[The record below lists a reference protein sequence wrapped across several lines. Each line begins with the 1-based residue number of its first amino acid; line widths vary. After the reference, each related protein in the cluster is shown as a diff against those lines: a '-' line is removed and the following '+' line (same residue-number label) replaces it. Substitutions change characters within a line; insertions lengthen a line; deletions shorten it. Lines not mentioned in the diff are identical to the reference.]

1 MTSKEIR
8 QKFLDFFAGYDHRV
22 VPSSSLIPFDDPTLL
37 FTNAGM
43 NQFKDVFLAKEKRAY
58 KRAASSQKCMRAGGK
73 HNDLE
78 IVGQTTR
85 HQTFF
90 EMLGNFSFGDYFKKE
105 AIAYGWE
112 FVTKTLG
119 IPKDRL
125 YATVYQDD
133 DEAFEI
139 WKRTDPALRGRILRF
154 GEKDNFWAMGDVGP
168 CGPCSEIHY
177 DQGEQFACGPNCTG
191 LDCDCDRFSEL
202 WNLVFMQFNRDEN
215 GKMTPLPK
223 PSVDTGAGLE
233 RFSAVMQGVHSNYD
247 TDLLKPLVEKM
258 VEISGKEYSPG
269 PEGMPHRVIADHI
282 RALSFCIT
290 DGGMPS
296 NEGRGYVLRRILRRA
311 SYNGRLLDIHRP
323 FMSELLDDLEGIM
336 ADVYPEL
343 KEKRKIIENVLNSE
357 EESFE
362 RTLDTGLELFED
374 IAKRIEKSGKNVIPG
389 EDAFKLYDT
398 YGFPLDLTQIMAGK
412 RGMTVDVVRFEE
424 DLEKQ
429 RQRSKKAVKVE
440 DFASM
445 SDTVE
450 AQIMSDAEIIREITF
465 TGYQED
471 YSDSVVVS
479 ANETSIVL
487 EVTPF
492 YAESGGQIGDKGMIK
507 GEDFEFEVRDTKKI
521 NGQTVHL
528 GKIKKGNPKSIV
540 GKEIRAAVDFSR
552 RNDIKRNHTATH
564 LLHRA
569 LKKVLGEHVNQSG
582 SLVAPDRFRFDFTH
596 FKAVTRNELLEIEK
610 DVNRKILENLPVR
623 PQSEVPFEEA
633 KKKGAVAL
641 FGEKYG
647 DKVRVVRI
655 EAKDSTP
662 EKPKSYSQELCG
674 GTHVNATGEIGQLR
688 IVSESAIAAGIR
700 RIEAVTGLGAFEL
713 MVKERTLLNDLSKTF
728 KAPAEEVESRVGK
741 LLEEKK
747 LLERELGKFKVGSYR
762 AEAKELV
769 DKAPFVEGTNSRV
782 IAVKVEKESRE
793 ELLSLADAVREALPS
808 GVATLASEINGN
820 LAVVT
825 VVTGDLIK
833 KGVKAGDIVKDAA
846 KAGGGS
852 GGGRP
857 HLAQAGVKDLS
868 NSEAVLETAKS
879 VAERRIA
886 VG

>member
-8 QKFLDFFAGYDHRV
+8 HKFLDFFAAYDHKV
-22 VPSSSLIPFDDPTLL
+22 VPSSSLIPVDDPTLL

-43 NQFKDVFLAKEKRAY
+43 NQFKEVFLGKEKREY
-58 KRAASSQKCMRAGGK
+58 RRAVSSQKCMRAGGK

-90 EMLGNFSFGDYFKKE
+90 EMLGNFSFGDYFKEE
-105 AIAYGWE
+105 AIAYAWE

-125 YATVYQDD
+125 YATVYEDD
-133 DEAFEI
+133 EEAFEF
-139 WKRTDPALRGRILRF
+139 WKKIDPALKGRVLRF
-154 GEKDNFWAMGDVGP
+154 GEKDNFWSMGDVGP

-177 DQGEQFACGPNCTG
+177 DQGEEFSCGPDCRG
-191 LDCDCDRFSEL
+191 VECDCDRFSEL
-202 WNLVFMQFNRDEN
+202 WNLVFMQFNRDES

-247 TDLLKPLVEKM
+247 TDLLKPLVQKV

-269 PEGMPHRVIADHI
+269 PEGMPHRVVADHV
-282 RALSFCIT
+282 RALSFCIA

-311 SYNGRLLDIHRP
+311 SYNGRLLDVHRP
-323 FMSELLDDLEGIM
+323 FMSELLDTLDKTM
-336 ADVYPEL
+336 AAVYPEL
-343 KEKRKIIENVLNSE
+343 KEKRKIIENVLNAE

-362 RTLDTGLELFED
+362 RTLDTGLELFEQV
-374 IAKRIEKSGKNVIPG
+374 ASKVEKSGKNVVPG

-429 RQRSKKAVKVE
+429 RQRSKKAVRIE
-440 DFASM
+440 DSFKI
-445 SDTVE
+445 SDAVE
-450 AQIMSDAEIIREITF
+450 AEIMKGTTF
-465 TGYQED
+465 TGYQKDFTE
-471 YSDSVVVS
+471 SVVVS
-479 ANETSIVL
+479 ADETSIVL
-487 EVTPF
+487 EETPF

-507 GEDFEFEVRDTKKI
+507 GEDFEFEVTDTKKI
-521 NGQTVHL
+521 NGQIVHL
-528 GKIKKGNPKSIV
+528 GKIKKGEPKSIL
-540 GKEIRAAVDFSR
+540 GKKIKAEVDFSR
-552 RNDIKRNHTATH
+552 RNSIKRNHTATH

-582 SLVAPDRFRFDFTH
+582 SLVAPDRLRFDFTH
-596 FKAVTRNELLEIEK
+596 FKALTPEELLEIEK
-610 DVNRKILENLPVR
+610 EVNKKILENLPVR
-623 PQSEVPFEEA
+623 PESEVPFEEA

-647 DKVRVVRI
+647 EKVRVVRM

-662 EKPKSYSQELCG
+662 EKPRYYSQELCG
-674 GTHVNATGEIGQLR
+674 GTHVDATGEIGQFR

-700 RIEAVTGLGAFEL
+700 RIEAVAGLTAFEL
-713 MVKERTLLNDLSKTF
+713 MDKERGLLNNLSKTF
-728 KAPAEEVESRVGK
+728 KAPAEEVESRAGK

-769 DKAPFVEGTNSRV
+769 DTAPFVEGTNSKV
-782 IAVKVEKESRE
+782 IAVKVEKENRE
-793 ELLSLADAVREALPS
+793 ELLSLADAVREALTS
-808 GVATLASEINGN
+808 GVATLASEINGS
-820 LAVVT
+820 LALVT
-825 VVTGDLIK
+825 VVTDDLIK
-833 KGVKAGDIVKDAA
+833 SGTKAGEIVKEAA

-852 GGGRP
+852 GGGKP
-857 HLAQAGVKDLS
+857 HLAQAGVKDTTKI
-868 NSEAVLETAKS
+868 EQVLDAARKISRSGCLNLTSPSK
-879 VAERRIA
+879 
-886 VG
+886 